1 MQEVP
6 WPRARSSLWRIRAG
20 AVLLTLCAFGL
31 GATFRNSFDV
41 RAGRGDIRLAT
52 KIAEDESVP
61 RRVRLQA
68 LTAMRR
74 DVLQALRTFDRLSD
88 HPELGSDAR
97 NFAKVDVR

>member
-6 WPRARSSLWRIRAG
+6 WPRARSSLWRLRAG

-41 RAGRGDIRLAT
+41 RAGRGDIRLAQ
-52 KIAEDESVP
+52 KIAEDPSIDSK
-61 RRVRLQA
+61 VRLQA

-74 DVLQALRTFDRLSD
+74 DVLEALRTFDCLSA
-88 HPELGSDAR
+88 HPELGPHAR